1 MIIIFCP
8 KEKIGMH
15 VYMCPVV
22 DQSKLSWVHC
32 LGSDTGGG
40 GGGGRFFWGGDGL
53 FGGGQLFIQG
63 GTVYS
68 CIFGRLMKIS
78 K

>member
-32 LGSDTGGG
+32 LGSDTSWGGG
-40 GGGGRFFWGGDGL
+40 GG
-53 FGGGQLFIQG
+53 
-63 GTVYS
+63 
-68 CIFGRLMKIS
+68 
-78 K
+78 

>member
-8 KEKIGMH
+8 KEKIGTH

-32 LGSDTGGG
+32 LGSDTSWGGG
-40 GGGGRFFWGGDGL
+40 GGGV
-53 FGGGQLFIQG
+53 
-63 GTVYS
+63 TVYS
-68 CIFGRLMKIS
+68 GGATVYSGGDCLFMYFR
-78 K
+78 